1 MPPGSKRQEI
11 TRNPAAGSLESVAAG
26 GPPWINAMP
35 PAPRLRPGTG
45 AIFPLPEGT
54 PRDYDHGRRIVLRT
68 RGSENPGRLPFVVDI
83 SPATSTIGRDEDETM
98 QSMAVDPAL
107 LSLLPS
113 DAALNGDGRGSP
125 AGSVTVDWTD
135 EELGAAVGAGN
146 VLAETE
152 LYLRFRPRIRRKM
165 DQVLHASSDVEDL
178 TSVVLE
184 STLTA
189 LRRGTFRGE
198 CRLATF
204 VHAVARHKI
213 GEYLRRRRLE
223 PAELTEDLGLAD
235 PGPSPDAEWWKEKM
249 AEAVRL
255 AVSELKPKYRE
266 VLRLYFFEGLAVREI
281 AVRLEVPPRQ
291 VTEWKDY
298 ALRLIRTRYGP
309 RLGEYR

>member
-1 MPPGSKRQEI
+1 
-11 TRNPAAGSLESVAAG
+11 
-26 GPPWINAMP
+26 
-35 PAPRLRPGTG
+35 
-45 AIFPLPEGT
+45 
-54 PRDYDHGRRIVLRT
+54 
-68 RGSENPGRLPFVVDI
+68 
-83 SPATSTIGRDEDETM
+83 M
-98 QSMAVDPAL
+98 QSMAVDPAV

-113 DAALNGDGRGSP
+113 DAALNRNDRGSLV
-125 AGSVTVDWTD
+125 GSVTVDWTD

-152 LYLRFRPRIRRKM
+152 LYLRFRPRIRRKV

-178 TSVVLE
+178 TSIVLE

-213 GEYLRRRRLE
+213 GEYLRRRRPE
-223 PAELTEDLGLAD
+223 PAELTDELGLAD
-235 PGPSPDAEWWKEKM
+235 PGPSPDAGLWKEKM
-249 AEAVRL
+249 AGAVRL